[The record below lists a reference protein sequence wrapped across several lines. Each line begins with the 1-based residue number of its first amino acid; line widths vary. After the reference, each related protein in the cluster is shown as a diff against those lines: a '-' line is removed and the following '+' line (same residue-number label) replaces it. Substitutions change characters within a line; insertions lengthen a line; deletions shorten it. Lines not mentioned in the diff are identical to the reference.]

1 MRCMRAIILS
11 LGFAAPLPVL
21 AQAQPYNWTG
31 FYAGAHFGY
40 GFGQPVNPGIGFS
53 DPYGVGIGTYIE
65 AGGFNIASYPSKGV
79 LGGVQ
84 AGYNYQISSWLVGVE
99 ADWSATDING
109 AHSGPSGAFDS
120 NTFTTTRTSLD
131 WLATLR
137 ARVGV
142 TSDNWLFYG
151 TGGLALGRVTSGF
164 DTSFASDV
172 APAGTFNFSFN
183 GANSATNVG
192 WTAGAGTEYALG
204 RFSVKIEYLYYDVGA
219 NRVTSPTSD
228 TVIVPGV
235 VLTLDQRTAGHII
248 RAGLNYHF

>member
-1 MRCMRAIILS
+1 MHCIRSIILS

-21 AQAQPYNWTG
+21 AQAQPYDWTG

-40 GFGQPVNPGIGFS
+40 GFGQPVNPAIGFF
-53 DPYGVGIGTYIE
+53 DPDAQGIGTYLE
-65 AGGFNIASYPSKGV
+65 AGGFNIASYPNKGV

-84 AGYNYQISSWLVGVE
+84 AGYNYQLSSWLVGVE

-109 AHSGPSGAFDS
+109 AHSGTAGAFDS
-120 NTFTTTRTSLD
+120 TTFTTTRMSLD

-137 ARVGV
+137 TRVGV

-151 TGGLALGRVTSGF
+151 TGGLALGRITSGF
-164 DTSFASDV
+164 DTSFKGNNV
-172 APAGTFNFSFN
+172 PVGFSFN

-204 RFSVKIEYLYYDVGA
+204 RFSVKLEYLYYDVGA
-219 NRVTSPTSD
+219 TRVTSQTSD